1 MGTGQGDASCLSSS
15 PVFLSLFF
23 FLDMCMWTDVHLLKY
38 DRQGRAPIKRVG
50 PHFRLVEGI
59 FIS

>member
-1 MGTGQGDASCLSSS
+1 
-15 PVFLSLFF
+15 
-23 FLDMCMWTDVHLLKY
+23 MCMWTDVHLLKY